1 MIRLETGQ
9 QSPVSDILGE
19 ALVCPLDHQD
29 LVVVEQTLVCTEC
42 GQVYQI
48 IDGVPNMLV
57 EDE

>member
-1 MIRLETGQ
+1 VIRLQQGQ
-9 QSPVSDILGE
+9 RSPVSDILGE
-19 ALVCPLDHQD
+19 ALVCPLDHND
-29 LVVVEQTLVCTEC
+29 LVVVEQTLVCTKC